1 MPANEYKNLNGIT
14 FSMPG
19 RPSFVTTLI
28 GLGLPDQATTEIDN
42 TDLSSQ
48 VKSSFAG
55 PVLDCGELSITI
67 RYTPDIAIP
76 IGQVDELIR
85 VTHPL
90 LAGQVTAGKQEF
102 QGHIS
107 KMTAPKAANDGR
119 SEVGVVI
126 QVNTKPV
133 WTAGA

>member
-1 MPANEYKNLNGIT
+1 MPANEYKNLNGILLT
-14 FSMPG
+14 LPS
-19 RPSFVTTLI
+19 RPSFVSTLI

-42 TDLSSQ
+42 TDLSSS
-48 VKSSFAG
+48 VKVSFAG
-55 PVLDCGELSITI
+55 PVLDCGELSVTI
-67 RYTPDIAIP
+67 RFTPDIAVP

-85 VTHPL
+85 VTMPL
-90 LAGQVTAGKQEF
+90 LTGQSTAGKYEF

-119 SEVGVVI
+119 SEVGLTM